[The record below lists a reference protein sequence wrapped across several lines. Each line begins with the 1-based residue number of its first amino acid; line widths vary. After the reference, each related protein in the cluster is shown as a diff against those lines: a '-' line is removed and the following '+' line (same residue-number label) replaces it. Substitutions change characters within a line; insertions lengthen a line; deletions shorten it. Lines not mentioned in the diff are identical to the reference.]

1 MYNPN
6 KPPYSLVTREL
17 PYTTSDCMLRFS
29 GGTSTSTRACGHAA
43 HTGPRPVRYVTA
55 NNEAIISWIGLL
67 FAVCVVCVLVSHTYH
82 IPSVTLTI
90 TFIYEH
96 ADAYVCFNIL
106 CILAYTY
113 TYQ

>member
-1 MYNPN
+1 
-6 KPPYSLVTREL
+6 
-17 PYTTSDCMLRFS
+17 MLRFS
-29 GGTSTSTRACGHAA
+29 GGTSTSTHACGHAA
-43 HTGPRPVRYVTA
+43 HTGPWPVS
-55 NNEAIISWIGLL
+55 NNDEAIISWTSLL